1 MLFTQIVN
9 RGENMLFDKFKKER
23 YMIVGLG
30 NPGAKYDKTRHNA
43 GFMALDI
50 LEEEFGAK
58 PFGNQKNATLTR
70 ANFEGL
76 EVIFVR
82 PLTFMNLSGRAVNE
96 VGSYYKIPPER
107 IIAIADDVSMDVGR
121 MRIRDKGSDGG
132 HNGLKDILRVLGN
145 QNLMRIK
152 IGVGQKPH
160 PDYDLADWVLSTFSA
175 QEENALSV
183 SLKNAAE
190 AALCII
196 DKGVPE
202 ASNRYNGSH
211 P

>member
-1 MLFTQIVN
+1 
-9 RGENMLFDKFKKER
+9 MLFDKFKKER

-58 PFGNQKNATLTR
+58 PFGNQKSATLTR
-70 ANFEGL
+70 ANFEGM
-76 EVIFVR
+76 EIIFVR

-107 IIAIADDVSMDVGR
+107 IIAIADDISMDVGR

-160 PDYDLADWVLSTFSA
+160 PDYDLADWVLSKFTKEDLEKLKPALESVPGAVKLLLRGDLSA
-175 QEENALSV
+175 AQ
-183 SLKNAAE
+183 
-190 AALCII
+190 
-196 DKGVPE
+196 
-202 ASNRYNGSH
+202 NRFNR
-211 P
+211 

>member
-1 MLFTQIVN
+1 
-9 RGENMLFDKFKKER
+9 MLFDKFKKER

-30 NPGAKYDKTRHNA
+30 NPGTKYDKTRHNA

-107 IIAIADDVSMDVGR
+107 IIAIADDISMEVGR

-160 PDYDLADWVLSTFSA
+160 PDYDLADWVLSKFTKEDLEKLKPVLESVPGAVKLLLRGDLSA
-175 QEENALSV
+175 AQ
-183 SLKNAAE
+183 
-190 AALCII
+190 
-196 DKGVPE
+196 
-202 ASNRYNGSH
+202 NRFNR
-211 P
+211 

>member
-1 MLFTQIVN
+1 
-9 RGENMLFDKFKKER
+9 MLFDKFKKER

-107 IIAIADDVSMDVGR
+107 IIAIADDISMEVGR

-160 PDYDLADWVLSTFSA
+160 PDYDLADWVLSKFTKEDLEKLKPVLESVPGAVKLLLRGDLSA
-175 QEENALSV
+175 AQ
-183 SLKNAAE
+183 
-190 AALCII
+190 
-196 DKGVPE
+196 
-202 ASNRYNGSH
+202 NRFNR
-211 P
+211 

>member
-1 MLFTQIVN
+1 
-9 RGENMLFDKFKKER
+9 MLFDKFKKER

-50 LEEEFGAK
+50 LEEEFDAK

-107 IIAIADDVSMDVGR
+107 IIAIADDISMEVGR

-160 PDYDLADWVLSTFSA
+160 PDYDLANWVLSKFTKEDLEKLKPVLESVPGAVKLLLRGDLSA
-175 QEENALSV
+175 AQ
-183 SLKNAAE
+183 
-190 AALCII
+190 
-196 DKGVPE
+196 
-202 ASNRYNGSH
+202 NRFNR
-211 P
+211 

>member
-1 MLFTQIVN
+1 
-9 RGENMLFDKFKKER
+9 MLFDKFKKER

-82 PLTFMNLSGRAVNE
+82 PLTFMNLSGRAVTE

-107 IIAIADDVSMDVGR
+107 IIAIADDISMEVGR

-160 PDYDLADWVLSTFSA
+160 PDYDLADWVLSKFTKEDLEKLKPVLESVPGAVKLLLRGDLSA
-175 QEENALSV
+175 AQ
-183 SLKNAAE
+183 
-190 AALCII
+190 
-196 DKGVPE
+196 
-202 ASNRYNGSH
+202 NRFNR
-211 P
+211 